1 LLVVFPFPE
10 ASLLRVLVLAA
21 SALAALV
28 LAVSILAALTRGAGL
43 LVSDRSR
50 SCLP

>member
-1 LLVVFPFPE
+1 M
-10 ASLLRVLVLAA
+10 LRVSVLAA

>member
-1 LLVVFPFPE
+1 M
-10 ASLLRVLVLAA
+10 LRVSMLRV
-21 SALAALV
+21 SALAAWTLRVSALRV
-28 LAVSILAALTRGAGL
+28 LNLAALIPGAGL

>member
-1 LLVVFPFPE
+1 MLRLSVLAAWTLRV
-10 ASLLRVLVLAA
+10 SVLRVL
-21 SALAALV
+21 
-28 LAVSILAALTRGAGL
+28 ILAAWIRGAGL

>member
-1 LLVVFPFPE
+1 M
-10 ASLLRVLVLAA
+10 LRVSMLRV
-21 SALAALV
+21 SALAAWTLRVSALRV
-28 LAVSILAALTRGAGL
+28 LNLAASTLGAGL

>member
-1 LLVVFPFPE
+1 MLRLSVPGASVLKVSVLKVV
-10 ASLLRVLVLAA
+10 
-21 SALAALV
+21 
-28 LAVSILAALTRGAGL
+28 ILAAWIRGAGL